1 MTWPFENNTNAIT
14 GKLAK
19 RSLQADKRRNIFLIV
34 TITLTT
40 ALLSGIFFTVF
51 AEQRK
56 MLSDLRGQYQTVV
69 METTQKE
76 IEHLSTQPEIEQW
89 GLSKDFESA
98 RYQDSTL
105 AVEYADKGWMK
116 LGKRPSYVG
125 NFPEKEQEI
134 IVEQAF
140 LDYFGLPQET
150 GQTIRLN
157 LGNEDQDYIISG
169 ILQKENN
176 SRMFSVIVSKAF
188 LEAQAKGEPLYEF
201 RFRFVG
207 ADRTDMDA
215 LKSDIAAFLADHNI
229 PENRIF
235 YSSNYF
241 DIRSFQSDGVYACI
255 PIALI
260 LLAACGLVIYS
271 IFFISIRGKL
281 REYGRLK
288 VLGTTP
294 KQIRK
299 IIHRESFRLSICSIP
314 IGIASGGAAGFAA
327 SPGYWD
333 WTENIIIALGVMFFI
348 EFIVRIS
355 SYAPIRLAAKVSP
368 IEAVRASGYQAE
380 GSKKTSRKS
389 GKHLSPN
396 YLAVMNFRRNPKKA
410 VLTLLSLGMAGVFLF
425 STATVVHIS
434 IFCDENYTD
443 SVKDRLTSL
452 ISGNP
457 NLQLKVYSEE
467 YSMIARFVNVTM
479 SSLYAIS
486 AFVVI
491 FGLLNMVNML
501 INSAIIRKREFALL
515 QAVGMT
521 NRQLRKMLYREGM
534 NVSTKSVLLA
544 AVFGIT
550 IGGILCYLANK
561 VVALKFVIFTIV
573 PLPVLLFAAVLIG
586 LQLLVSYC
594 ICRSIEKTSL
604 IENLRME

>member
-89 GLSKDFESA
+89 GLSKDFGSA

-425 STATVVHIS
+425 STATVVHS
-434 IFCDENYTD
+434 VNAKNMAAVQMYEKCNYTIQWEAD
-443 SVKDRLTSL
+443 LEEFPEISRNNPLTPELKEKILAVDGVKS
-452 ISGNP
+452 
-457 NLQLKVYSEE
+457 
-467 YSMIARFVNVTM
+467 
-479 SSLYAIS
+479 
-486 AFVVI
+486 
-491 FGLLNMVNML
+491 
-501 INSAIIRKREFALL
+501 IN
-515 QAVGMT
+515 
-521 NRQLRKMLYREGM
+521 
-534 NVSTKSVLLA
+534 
-544 AVFGIT
+544 
-550 IGGILCYLANK
+550 
-561 VVALKFVIFTIV
+561 
-573 PLPVLLFAAVLIG
+573 
-586 LQLLVSYC
+586 
-594 ICRSIEKTSL
+594 
-604 IENLRME
+604 